1 MMTCFY
7 FLVCIIIKI
16 LVKITSHIPC
26 KDHRLVKTSRRSGLT
41 GLENISAH
49 NGWAMAAVGISIVF
63 SGLILLSFVISQ
75 LHRILAL
82 FERWYIRAHKKNHK
96 NLKKADEK
104 CDTELPATMTVDKT
118 TAPHKMTDDK
128 QLFEVIRNYKL
139 ITHRIGEP
147 FSLPKLLDLA
157 EKRGL
162 NKPYSTVNML
172 IASEDIV
179 PDDNGFFV
187 WKH

>member
-1 MMTCFY
+1 
-7 FLVCIIIKI
+7 LI
-16 LVKITSHIPC
+16 
-26 KDHRLVKTSRRSGLT
+26 

-49 NGWAMAAVGISIVF
+49 NGWAMALVGISIVF

-75 LHRILAL
+75 LHRILDL
-82 FERWYIRAHKKNHK
+82 FERWYIFARKNNHK
-96 NLKKADEK
+96 SRRKAAEK
-104 CDTELPATMTVDKT
+104 CVTELPATLTPDKT
-118 TAPHKMTDDK
+118 AAPNKTTDEK
-128 QLFEVIRNYKL
+128 HSEEIIRNYKM
-139 ITHRIGEP
+139 ITHRMGEP

-162 NKPYSTVNML
+162 NRPYSTVNML

-179 PDDNGFFV
+179 PDGNGFFV